1 MNERHRRQIKRLRFF
16 QILWPLKILTVLF
29 HEVSLLQV
37 VMQMLIGRCAML
49 SLGQSRKLFNA
60 FS

>member
-1 MNERHRRQIKRLRFF
+1 
-16 QILWPLKILTVLF
+16 LKILTVLF